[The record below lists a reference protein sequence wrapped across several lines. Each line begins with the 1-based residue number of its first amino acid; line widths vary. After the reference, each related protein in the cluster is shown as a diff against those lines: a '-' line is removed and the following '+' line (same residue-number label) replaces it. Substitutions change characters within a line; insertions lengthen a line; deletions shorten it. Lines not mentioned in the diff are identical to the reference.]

1 MSRYKVQIS
10 GINTANLPVL
20 TNHEMLELFQRLQN
34 GDTSCKELLVNGNLK
49 LVLSMVQRF
58 VNRLDNLDDLFQ
70 IGCIGLMKAIDN
82 FDLKHEVRF
91 STYAVPMIL
100 GEMKRYLRD
109 GQMIK
114 ISRQLKDQ
122 SYKCLQMKEKYMQV
136 NNMEPSY
143 VEIANELDIS
153 EHDVHMA
160 METLQTVASIY
171 EPIYSDDGDSIQL
184 VDQIKDPNDEI
195 MKMHNEIAVHKSLK
209 LLNAKEQEIIQYRYF
224 DGKTQ
229 TEIAELLNI
238 SQAQVSR
245 MEKNALQCLKK
256 YL

>member
-1 MSRYKVQIS
+1 MARYKVQIS
-10 GINTANLPVL
+10 GINTQDLPVL
-20 TNHEMLELFQRLQN
+20 TNAEMMSLFQRLQQ

-58 VNRLDNLDDLFQ
+58 VNRSDNLDDLFQ
-70 IGCIGLMKAIDN
+70 IGCIGLIKAIDN

-122 SYKCLQMKEKYMQV
+122 SYKCLQMKEKYMQD
-136 NNMEPSY
+136 NCLEPSY
-143 VEIANELDIS
+143 MEIANELDIS

-160 METLQTVASIY
+160 LETLQTVASIY
-171 EPIYSDDGDSIQL
+171 EPMYSDDGDSIQL

-195 MKMHNEIAVHKSLK
+195 LRIHNEMSIHQVLH
-209 LLNAKEQEIIQYRYF
+209 LLSDKEKQIIQYRYF

-229 TEIAELLNI
+229 TEIADMLEI

-256 YL
+256 HL